1 MVRKY
6 LIALVLLAFA
16 TCSGILAVE
25 HPASAPA
32 RVKVP
37 VSVPV
42 HYADQ
47 AVVISTARGV
57 AAVRFTGVIPEGR
70 KYVYR
75 FRPAGAGDEEKGEGK
90 VFEKYDRKPLNPPGE
105 GVEVID
111 KGGQLEVIAGKVKL
125 TWSLGS
131 AESGWLY
138 YVPENERVQLVK
150 ADAFDKLELSRFAL
164 PGARAAAAAAAP
176 TTQPVSTTQPSARA
190 AADQLDVLE
199 AVFRH
204 QFAHNSSA
212 GQQKVEYYF
221 LSLDQSVDPPAE
233 LLARFKAESPKV
245 LPVSL
250 AKSSP
255 AEGVKHQDLGG
266 RGLVFR
272 LLSVAWLDEDTA
284 EVRGG
289 YYEGVLSASGNTYTV
304 KREKGVWRVTD
315 DVQDWIS

>member
-1 MVRKY
+1 M
-6 LIALVLLAFA
+6 
-16 TCSGILAVE
+16 
-25 HPASAPA
+25 
-32 RVKVP
+32 
-37 VSVPV
+37 
-42 HYADQ
+42 
-47 AVVISTARGV
+47 
-57 AAVRFTGVIPEGR
+57 PE
-70 KYVYR
+70 
-75 FRPAGAGDEEKGEGK
+75 D
-90 VFEKYDRKPLNPPGE
+90 
-105 GVEVID
+105 
-111 KGGQLEVIAGKVKL
+111 
-125 TWSLGS
+125 
-131 AESGWLY
+131 
-138 YVPENERVQLVK
+138 ERVQMVK
-150 ADAFDKLELSRFAL
+150 ADGFDKLELSRFAL
-164 PGARAAAAAAAP
+164 PGVRAAATTMAAA
-176 TTQPVSTTQPSARA
+176 TTQPVSTTQPSAR

-250 AKSSP
+250 AESSP
-255 AEGVKHQDLGG
+255 REGVKHKDLGG

-272 LLSVAWLDEDTA
+272 ILSIAWLDEDTA

-304 KREKGVWRVTD
+304 KREKGAWRVTG

>member
-1 MVRKY
+1 MVRKC
-6 LIALVLLAFA
+6 LVALVLSAFA

-47 AVVISTARGV
+47 AVVISTAGGV
-57 AAVRFTGVIPEGR
+57 AVVRFTGAIPEGR
-70 KYVYR
+70 TYVYR
-75 FRPAGAGDEEKGEGK
+75 FLPAGAAREEKGDGR
-90 VFEKYDRKPLNPPGE
+90 VFEKYVHKPLPAPGQ
-105 GVEVID
+105 GDEVVD
-111 KGGQLEVIAGKVKL
+111 AGGQLKVTAGKISL

-131 AESGWLY
+131 RESGWLY
-138 YVPENERVQLVK
+138 YMPEDERVQMVK

-164 PGARAAAAAAAP
+164 PGAPVAAAAAA
-176 TTQPVSTTQPSARA
+176 TTQPVSTTQPTAR

-204 QFAHNSSA
+204 QFAHNPSA

-233 LLARFKAESPKV
+233 LLARFKGEGPKV

-250 AKSSP
+250 AESSP
-255 AEGVKHQDLGG
+255 REGVKHKDLAG

-272 LLSVAWLDEDTA
+272 VLSIAWLDEDTA

-289 YYEGVLSASGNTYTV
+289 TMRASYPRRAIRT
-304 KREKGVWRVTD
+304 R
-315 DVQDWIS
+315 